1 VPQINTKYQDQALT
15 RSSTSRGSRHR
26 SLMAWQQHN
35 NWQQI
40 FADFALALHFTLLKT
55 TNKLMHSG
63 LLLLLAR

>member
-1 VPQINTKYQDQALT
+1 
-15 RSSTSRGSRHR
+15 
-26 SLMAWQQHN
+26 MAWQQHN

>member
-1 VPQINTKYQDQALT
+1 
-15 RSSTSRGSRHR
+15 
-26 SLMAWQQHN
+26 MAWQQHN

-40 FADFALALHFTLLKT
+40 FADFALHFTLLKT